1 MTIMV
6 AYQLT
11 IELLPLTKEFLKS
24 LALLVVFCEGS
35 LAIAI
40 GNGAGAGLRV
50 LGHWKVG
57 KVGNDEGLLL
67 GIVSQVVSSKLDRT

>member
-1 MTIMV
+1 MV

-40 GNGAGAGLRV
+40 GNGAGAGAGLRV